1 MKTLKRGR
9 IGRRVQKASY
19 KALFSYTL
27 RAGRGLGRP
36 DYQL

>member
-27 RAGRGLGRP
+27 GAEEV
-36 DYQL
+36 

>member
-9 IGRRVQKASY
+9 IGRRVQKASL

-27 RAGRGLGRP
+27 EAGRGLGRP